1 MSLPFRGKQYNFD
14 DGPKPDM
21 ALGSLYIRRVF
32 APMRRIKFM
41 VGLNAPK
48 VVGAWVATSSESFQV
63 I

>member
-1 MSLPFRGKQYNFD
+1 MSLPFRGKQYDFD

-21 ALGSLYIRRVF
+21 ALGSRVF

-48 VVGAWVATSSESFQV
+48 VVGA
-63 I
+63 